1 VRFLAKNKPPRFQ
14 IISGERRYQAATRAG
29 LKTIPVVIRD
39 LDDTLK
45 SIHQL
50 VENLQREDLNPI
62 EEARAFQRYLA
73 ATNKTQAQ
81 LAQEIGK
88 SKGYVSRIL
97 TLLERLTMAEQEE
110 LAKVSPAKLPGKS
123 LIYEASGIKDP
134 KTRLSILR
142 GELTRE
148 QGREKVSTF
157 KKKPLG
163 GRPRSVRQ
171 QFTQL
176 PNNPVKIT
184 ASYPK
189 GTTLDQV
196 LEALIQARKEIDD

>member
-1 VRFLAKNKPPRFQ
+1 MRVVNTSDEAFQGLVASIKEHGVIQPITVRFLAKNKPPRFQ
-14 IISGERRYQAATRAG
+14 IITGERRYQAATRAG

-97 TLLERLTMAEQEE
+97 TLLERLTMVEQEE
-110 LAKVSPAKLPGKS
+110 LAKVSPAKL
-123 LIYEASGIKDP
+123 
-134 KTRLSILR
+134 
-142 GELTRE
+142 
-148 QGREKVSTF
+148 F
-157 KKKPLG
+157 
-163 GRPRSVRQ
+163 
-171 QFTQL
+171 
-176 PNNPVKIT
+176 
-184 ASYPK
+184 
-189 GTTLDQV
+189 
-196 LEALIQARKEIDD
+196 